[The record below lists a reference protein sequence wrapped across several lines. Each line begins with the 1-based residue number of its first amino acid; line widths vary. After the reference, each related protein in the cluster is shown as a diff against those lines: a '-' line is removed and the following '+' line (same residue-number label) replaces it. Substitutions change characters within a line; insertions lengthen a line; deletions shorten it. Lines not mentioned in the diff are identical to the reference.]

1 MRLQRDGESQF
12 ADANSN
18 GNREDGG
25 GSEVEVAVKR
35 KRGPKKVLL
44 LMSDTGGG
52 HRASAQALE
61 DAFNELYPGQL
72 ECDIVDIWSDHAAWP
87 YNQFVPVYKFLAKHP
102 NFWRFFWFYGKMPI
116 SRYMQEVMTRRSC
129 FDNFKQCIEAS
140 APDLVVSVHP
150 LCQDIPLRVLQEMGS
165 VGGKR
170 DIPFCTVVT
179 DLGGAHPT
187 WFDKRVDLCFV
198 PSDPIRSMA
207 LKLGLRLNQI
217 RQHGLPLRSGFW
229 HAESRSKDE
238 VRRELGLKEGL
249 PTTLVVGGGDGVGGI
264 LKIANALGDSLHDH
278 EGCGGQECKQQMV
291 VVCGSNAKAQAK
303 LNAKAE
309 AHAWGPDVE
318 VVSLG
323 YVQNM
328 ADYMAAADCLVTKAG
343 PGTIAEAMCR
353 GLPTMLSCYLPG
365 QEAGNVP
372 FVTDGGFGSYS
383 KKPKRIASTVATWMK
398 DPSKLEAMS
407 TTALAAG
414 RPSAT
419 YDIARDIAELLF
431 SKGSILQG
439 QTVATSS
446 PAEVSSGGW
455 GSPAAA

>member
-1 MRLQRDGESQF
+1 
-12 ADANSN
+12 
-18 GNREDGG
+18 
-25 GSEVEVAVKR
+25 
-35 KRGPKKVLL
+35 
-44 LMSDTGGG
+44 
-52 HRASAQALE
+52 
-61 DAFNELYPGQL
+61 
-72 ECDIVDIWSDHAAWP
+72 
-87 YNQFVPVYKFLAKHP
+87 
-102 NFWRFFWFYGKMPI
+102 
-116 SRYMQEVMTRRSC
+116 
-129 FDNFKQCIEAS
+129 
-140 APDLVVSVHP
+140 
-150 LCQDIPLRVLQEMGS
+150 
-165 VGGKR
+165 
-170 DIPFCTVVT
+170 
-179 DLGGAHPT
+179 
-187 WFDKRVDLCFV
+187 
-198 PSDPIRSMA
+198 
-207 LKLGLRLNQI
+207 
-217 RQHGLPLRSGFW
+217 
-229 HAESRSKDE
+229 
-238 VRRELGLKEGL
+238 
-249 PTTLVVGGGDGVGGI
+249 VGGGDGVGGI